1 MVKNLPASEGD
12 AGDVS
17 PNLGLGRSQRVRNGN
32 PVQYSCLEDPWTEES
47 GVLQFMGLQSR
58 TGLSMHAGRYSAHQK
73 HLPQQLFPIYFPSLT
88 E

>member
-1 MVKNLPASEGD
+1 MS
-12 AGDVS
+12 
-17 PNLGLGRSQRVRNGN
+17 VRT
-32 PVQYSCLEDPWTEES
+32 LAWEDPKESEMATYCSILAWKIPRTEES

-73 HLPQQLFPIYFPSLT
+73 HLLQQLFPIYLPSLT